1 MNLGCRAAQQLEV
14 ASGRQIGERSFQ
26 RVEFKMSRSGGYAD
40 MIVCLDIAKVG
51 TGEYSFTVTMRG
63 EMLYESAGCNSIQQA
78 ILEAVD
84 VEPEFLGV
92 QVAYQT
98 LVAGTYAPDEL
109 RSGVNEVADLC
120 VLNAAK
126 FNQ

>member
-1 MNLGCRAAQQLEV
+1 
-14 ASGRQIGERSFQ
+14 
-26 RVEFKMSRSGGYAD
+26 MSRSAGRAD
-40 MIVCLDIAKVG
+40 MVACLDIAKVG
-51 TGEYSFTVTMRG
+51 TGEYSFAVTVRG
-63 EMLYESAGCNSIQQA
+63 EMLYESAGCTSIQQA

-109 RSGVNEVADLC
+109 RSLVNEVAELC
-120 VLNAAK
+120 VLNDAK
-126 FNQ
+126 FSY